1 MMRLRENPFETRYH
15 EYDAWF
21 DANANVF
28 ASELLAIQ
36 EVLPEPGR
44 WVEIGVGSG
53 RFASSL
59 GVEIGVEPAE
69 GIASLARARGI
80 NVLKGVAEDLPL
92 ADRSVDAVFLITT
105 LCFLDDMERTCA
117 EVTRVLVHGG
127 AAIVGFIPSDS
138 PFGRAYSEAAG
149 QDPFFRLATL
159 RSRAAV
165 IAALSGAGLR
175 LERAVCTLAA
185 DPAVANDQIET
196 PTEGWDRGS
205 FVVLRAVKPVIGGG
219 S

>member
-1 MMRLRENPFETRYH
+1 MPLRDNPFETRYR

-36 EVLPEPGR
+36 DVLPEPGR
-44 WVEIGVGSG
+44 WIEIGVGSG
-53 RFASSL
+53 RFAAAL
-59 GVEIGVEPAE
+59 GIDTGVEPAE
-69 GIASLARARGI
+69 GIAHLARARGI
-80 NVLKGVAEDLPL
+80 EVLKGVAEDLPL
-92 ADRSVDAVFLITT
+92 ADRSVDAAFLITT
-105 LCFLDDMERTCA
+105 LCFLEDIVRAFA
-117 EVTRVLVHGG
+117 EVSRVLVSGG

-138 PFGRAYSEAAG
+138 PFGRTYAEAIG
-149 QDPFFRLATL
+149 DDPFLRLATL

-175 LERAVCTLAA
+175 LKRATCTLMA
-185 DPAVANDQIET
+185 DPALANDQVET

-205 FVVLRAVKPVIGGG
+205 FVALRSIKPAFGGF